1 MLFAFLRT
9 IQERALVAF
18 HRTIQVRAL
27 VAFLGTVQERAHA
40 ACLRTIQE
48 RALDDLSLGR
58 RSSQHIAA
66 MWGLCAHCLL
76 SFASLLLPCTF
87 SAVSDM
93 HHNAREEE
101 EEEEEETNKTNSKV
115 KTEWRRQRGKTCI
128 NTCRYHITSE
138 HSDALANV
146 FFSQIMNK

>member
-9 IQERALVAF
+9 IQE
-18 HRTIQVRAL
+18 RAL

-48 RALDDLSLGR
+48 RALVDLSLGR
-58 RSSQHIAA
+58 RSSQHIAT

-76 SFASLLLPCTF
+76 FVASLLLPCTF
-87 SAVSDM
+87 SAVSHM
-93 HHNAREEE
+93 HHNAREEEE

-128 NTCRYHITSE
+128 NTCRYHIASE